1 MGIPRW
7 ITVGLAGGVVGTV
20 VWVLVGYFAQYEV
33 GWIAWGIGFLVGA
46 GVRYGAYLDD
56 QDDDSVLGI
65 FASVV
70 AIGSIV
76 AAKFIIFC
84 LLVNG
89 SDAADLRESLSKVR
103 FDDEAMIAGI
113 ANEIAEERTLRGETI
128 NWPPETTSDEGPRE
142 ADYPAELWRQ
152 AEKRWDGLGSE
163 KQQEQI
169 SELKLFVKELSEQ
182 VSGPGFGEFFSPW
195 DLLWFGLATMTA
207 YKIGAGMC
215 GTD

>member
-1 MGIPRW
+1 MGMPRW
-7 ITVGLAGGVVGTV
+7 ILVGLAGGVVGTV
-20 VWVLVGYFAQYEV
+20 IWVLVGYFAQYEV

-56 QDDDSVLGI
+56 QDEDSVLGI

-89 SDAADLRESLSKVR
+89 ADADHLRESLSKVR
-103 FDDEAMIAGI
+103 FDDEAMIASF
-113 ANEIAEERTLRGETI
+113 ANEIAEERMRRGQTI
-128 NWPPETTSDEGPRE
+128 NWPPEATFDEAPRK

-152 AEKRWDGLGSE
+152 AEKRWDELGNE

-169 SELKLFVKELSEQ
+169 SELKTLVKELSEKA
-182 VSGPGFGEFFSPW
+182 SGPGFGEFFSPW
-195 DLLWFGLATMTA
+195 DLLWFGLATITA
-207 YKIGAGMC
+207 YKIGTGMY